1 MALALKLKYA
11 ITTDKTKLV
20 VADDTGIY
28 NVNNPG
34 GWGAP
39 NINRN
44 ETGLLC
50 YVSYQPYDKPLINLS
65 ATNAISPI
73 FLYDT
78 NYINAEV
85 SEFEF
90 NYIADGW
97 YRIALIAIT
106 EEEYANL
113 TPADFESLIN
123 SEEYLNVFLEDIPMV
138 NLITQK
144 NCQSEKFFECLQCTT
159 CKCDQIKEELVKIDA
174 LIQATDYRFH
184 SAKQF
189 EAQRMVETLTK
200 QYKCCK

>member
-1 MALALKLKYA
+1 MALELKLKYA
-11 ITTDKTKLV
+11 ITTDRTKLV
-20 VADDTGIY
+20 VADDTGVY
-28 NVNNPG
+28 SVNNTG
-34 GWGAP
+34 GWGTP

-44 ETGLLC
+44 SIGLLC

-65 ATNAISPI
+65 ATQAISPI
-73 FLYDT
+73 FLTDPAYLNT
-78 NYINAEV
+78 EI

-90 NYIADGW
+90 NYIGDGW
-97 YRIALIAIT
+97 YRIALIAMT
-106 EEEYANL
+106 QAQYNLL
-113 TPADFESLIN
+113 TPADFEDLIN
-123 SEEYLNVFLEDIPMV
+123 SEEYTNVYLEDIPMV

-144 NCQSEKFFECLQCTT
+144 NCQSEKYFDCLQCTT

-189 EAQRMVETLTK
+189 EAQRMVEILTK